1 MHRPKITTFRQTLTR
16 IYHDFKYLFRFTILL
31 NPISHIPDRPP
42 RIPISGRSLLRFVNL
57 RFAKCQNRYL
67 FRIHS
72 KFTHIRM
79 LLPYLAGP
87 VVSRIRYYSSIFHS
101 RITRIATCR
110 RDQSRIPSD
119 LRCRLAE
126 SATVSCSPTVRQCY
140 FPKSPVFLKVRG
152 ATCSRP
158 ELPAPS
164 ASAGAAALAGG
175 SARSDGSAPE
185 RLPATGE
192 PLSPC
197 ASCGSVVGGTC

>member
-1 MHRPKITTFRQTLTR
+1 VSES
-16 IYHDFKYLFRFTILL
+16 ILVS
-31 NPISHIPDRPP
+31 NP
-42 RIPISGRSLLRFVNL
+42 F
-57 RFAKCQNRYL
+57 Q
-67 FRIHS
+67 IHS
-72 KFTHIRM
+72 
-79 LLPYLAGP
+79 
-87 VVSRIRYYSSIFHS
+87 YSDATATSGWTSSVTNSLYFSFENHQ
-101 RITRIATCR
+101 IATCR